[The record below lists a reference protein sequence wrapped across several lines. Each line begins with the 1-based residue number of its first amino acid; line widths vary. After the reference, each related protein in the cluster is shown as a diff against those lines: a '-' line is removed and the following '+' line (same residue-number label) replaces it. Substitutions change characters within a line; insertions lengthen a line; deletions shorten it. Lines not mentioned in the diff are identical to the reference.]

1 MTPRARPRPPPAINT
16 SRLDVVQGVQTEA
29 MKLTPAQRRL
39 LAQIH
44 ISGAWQA
51 TPDFPILLGRHGGAV
66 AHRATVAA
74 LIRHGHLEPF
84 EDEDAATSFR
94 VSAAGPTE
102 LGKHPRLVEEAR
114 IEDVGLR
121 HGVRARKH

>member
-1 MTPRARPRPPPAINT
+1 
-16 SRLDVVQGVQTEA
+16 
-29 MKLTPAQRRL
+29 MKLTPAQLRL

-44 ISGAWQA
+44 SSGAWQA
-51 TPDFPILLGRHGGAV
+51 TPHFPILLGRHGGAV

-94 VSAAGPTE
+94 VSAAGLTE

>member
-1 MTPRARPRPPPAINT
+1 
-16 SRLDVVQGVQTEA
+16 
-29 MKLTPAQRRL
+29 MKLTPAQLRL

-44 ISGAWQA
+44 ISGAHQA
-51 TPDFPILLGRHGGAV
+51 TPDFPILLDRPGGDI
-66 AHRATVAA
+66 AHRGTVAA

-94 VSAAGPTE
+94 VSAVGLTE
-102 LGKHPRLVEEAR
+102 LGKHPRLVEETR

>member
-1 MTPRARPRPPPAINT
+1 
-16 SRLDVVQGVQTEA
+16 
-29 MKLTPAQRRL
+29 MKLTPAQLRV

-44 ISGAWQA
+44 LSGAWQA
-51 TPDFPILLGRHGGAV
+51 TPDFPILLDRPGGATT
-66 AHRATVAA
+66 HRATVAA
-74 LIRHGHLEPF
+74 LIRHGHLEQY
-84 EDEDAATSFR
+84 EDEDAATSYR
-94 VSAAGPTE
+94 VSAAGLTE